1 MLLVAWAVRRAQG
14 PLHDQRLLA
23 VALPVVALA
32 GAILVAFVAHPNGAA
47 GLQACAKYAELSIVM
62 LVLADVLCGPLAPRR
77 AARIYVLACVAA
89 SLCGIVTAV
98 LSERHRVVGPVANV
112 DTLAFFLVAALPLVG
127 TVRTRVEQPV
137 WRVWACFAVLLA
149 AGVGT
154 QSRAALVAAGRHDP
168 GRRRSPGC
176 WRCATPGPCWPSS
189 RPPSALVIAVLPLPI
204 GQALSRPA
212 ALLRDQHRPAQRRCA
227 SRRSR

>member
-1 MLLVAWAVRRAQG
+1 MLLVAWAIRRAQG

-32 GAILVAFVAHPNGAA
+32 GTILVAFVAHPNGTA

-77 AARIYVLACVAA
+77 AARLYVLACVAA

-127 TVRTRVEQPV
+127 TVRTRHGAA
-137 WRVWACFAVLLA
+137 RL
-149 AGVGT
+149 AGVG
-154 QSRAALVAAGRHDP
+154 LL
-168 GRRRSPGC
+168 RRPHGSPG
-176 WRCATPGPCWPSS
+176 WAPSRGQPWS
-189 RPPSALVIAVLPLPI
+189 RWS
-204 GQALSRPA
+204 G
-212 ALLRDQHRPAQRRCA
+212 
-227 SRRSR
+227 